1 MVNARIKHYP
11 DFDHYTVFNFSAFD
25 KRSNY
30 KSDPNPEIFG
40 NRYQKEDKL
49 LKPSTDSVE
58 GMRADSVHRAKS
70 KVFDIAYLNKFSYF
84 VTLTFNGSIHSRTDA
99 KEILHTV
106 QNYTRNLRKYDK
118 SISYLFIPE
127 YHADKTSIHLHGFIT
142 HSERLSLS
150 LSGHFFKERPIYNI
164 MSWSWGF
171 STAIPLDN
179 NRLAV
184 AKYITKYVTK
194 DVQKIFGNLY
204 LAGNVQRDVS
214 EERTYINFSKFS
226 GVEYQLID
234 GLSVKYL
241 EVYNDD
247 KVKKNSL

>member
-1 MVNARIKHYP
+1 MILNARIKHYP
-11 DFDHYTVFNFSAFD
+11 DFDHYTVFNFSAFG

-40 NRYQKEDKL
+40 NRYEKEDKL
-49 LKPSTDSVE
+49 LFPSTDKVE

-84 VTLTFNGSIHSRTDA
+84 VTLTFNGFIHSRIDA

-118 SISYLFIPE
+118 SISYIFIPE
-127 YHADKTSIHLHGFIT
+127 YHADKTAIHLHGLIT
-142 HSERLSLS
+142 HSERLSLCP
-150 LSGHFFKERPIYNI
+150 SGHFFKERPIYNLL
-164 MSWSWGF
+164 SWSWGF

-194 DVQKIFGNLY
+194 DVHKIFGNLY
-204 LAGNVQRDVS
+204 LAGNVKRDVP

-247 KVKKNSL
+247 EV